1 MPTINKLKN
10 QHKRTN
16 LASIYKELRKNLE
29 LSGITEDHF
38 KNRINAF
45 LVSGKIIDKPD
56 QDCQSY
62 LPNQNTSPNKTQTDP
77 AFDHVY
83 ELELPE
89 PQSPL

>member
-1 MPTINKLKN
+1 MSTINKPKS
-10 QHKRTN
+10 QHKRAN
-16 LASIYKELRKNLE
+16 LASIHKELRKNLE
-29 LSGITEDHF
+29 LNSITEDHF

-45 LVSGKIIDKPD
+45 LVSGKTIDKPD
-56 QDCQSY
+56 RDCPSY